1 MQSLT
6 LHLLQA
12 TNWRNL
18 VISNQATTDGQSN
31 QFNWTFGDGGR
42 SNDVTP
48 TYKYSVDKDM
58 FEVCLAII
66 NNAGCISKH
75 CEEVEL
81 DINSSSVNDI
91 AANSVFNVYPNPNT
105 GIFNV
110 KVLDPQN
117 DLNIVIM
124 DATGK
129 TIKTVNTDASGV
141 YNVDMT
147 DVAAGV
153 YMVQVINGNTSAMQR
168 VTIAN

>member
-1 MQSLT
+1 MTSQLT
-6 LHLLQA
+6 
-12 TNWRNL
+12 R
-18 VISNQATTDGQSN
+18 I
-31 QFNWTFGDGGR
+31 
-42 SNDVTP
+42 
-48 TYKYSVDKDM
+48 
-58 FEVCLAII
+58 
-66 NNAGCISKH
+66 
-75 CEEVEL
+75 
-81 DINSSSVNDI
+81 
-91 AANSVFNVYPNPNT
+91 FNVYPNPNT

-110 KVLDPQN
+110 KVLSPES